1 MIKFHFHQEENIEE
15 VEYTSV
21 FQSGNSY
28 YEYLSDMRFDEDD
41 NCDYCAA
48 FMFVQ
53 PLIVFTI
60 KRKQGDNLSYDEIL

>member
-48 FMFVQ
+48 FMFV
-53 PLIVFTI
+53 
-60 KRKQGDNLSYDEIL
+60 